1 MYQIYWWTPMTKC
14 DFDKVAFELYW
25 NHISAWVLSCK
36 FAAYFQDIFLQKHL
50 WRVAFVNMVLF
61 KVRLRMFT
69 KLPMSALF
77 YVYNM
82 FRKIENASQNIPSF
96 DLSGLHTDMKLHVA
110 SFTFNRHVPTLLLTH
125 TN

>member
-25 NHISAWVLSCK
+25 NHTSAWVLSCK

-82 FRKIENASQNIPSF
+82 LRKIENASQNTPSF
-96 DLSGLHTDMKLHVA
+96 DLSGLHTDMKLPVA